1 MIRYKLKQ
9 TNYQK
14 YVRVT
19 VASGVS
25 SSTTAAIAENEDT
38 LQGVSIMED
47 SERVY
52 YDGKY
57 FSSLIRNTL
66 APKSVKVY
74 VDSLAPKSAKVNRE
88 NVFCSS
94 VTKRRRYF
102 SA

>member
-1 MIRYKLKQ
+1 MS
-9 TNYQK
+9 
-14 YVRVT
+14 
-19 VASGVS
+19 AESA
-25 SSTTAAIAENEDT
+25 TAAIFLT
-38 LQGVSIMED
+38 VLFI
-47 SERVY
+47 
-52 YDGKY
+52 KY

-94 VTKRRRYF
+94 VTKRRRHF